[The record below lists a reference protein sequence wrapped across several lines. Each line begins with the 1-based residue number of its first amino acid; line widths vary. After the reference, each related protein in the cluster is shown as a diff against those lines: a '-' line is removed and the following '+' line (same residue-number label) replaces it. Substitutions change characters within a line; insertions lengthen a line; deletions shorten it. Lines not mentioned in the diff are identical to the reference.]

1 MNKLNARTIDEI
13 DFFIKTK
20 DEIKRADL
28 LEIS

>member
-20 DEIKRADL
+20 DEIKRANL
-28 LEIS
+28 LFA